1 MYKQNK
7 KQIDE
12 MFHIL
17 LWAND
22 EIKKAIEK
30 RQLESALDILEQC
43 QDAAIQL
50 GTSIEKSE
58 GEGFVTVSYIEEFCE
73 EIYQIHEA
81 IMENGFGDAISTHK
95 KISKSLSKIEQSIR
109 NDIPVKKIA
118 IFLPYKASMWD
129 SLESVW
135 KAADADPDC
144 DRCRVFQAENALAG
158 GSQPDLRTRPQGRQP
173 DRDSHV
179 LSA

>member
-50 GTSIEKSE
+50 GTSIEESE

-81 IMENGFGDAISTHK
+81 IMENGFGDVVRNHK
-95 KISKSLSKIEQSIR
+95 PYQAVR
-109 NDIPVKKIA
+109 FPPVCGKRTA
-118 IFLPYKASMWD
+118 FLHP
-129 SLESVW
+129 
-135 KAADADPDC
+135 C
-144 DRCRVFQAENALAG
+144 GFLA
-158 GSQPDLRTRPQGRQP
+158 
-173 DRDSHV
+173 
-179 LSA
+179 

>member
-7 KQIDE
+7 KQIDK

-30 RQLESALDILEQC
+30 RQFDSALDILEQC

-50 GTSIEKSE
+50 GTSIEE
-58 GEGFVTVSYIEEFCE
+58 CGGEGFVTVSYIEEFCE

-81 IMENGFGDAISTHK
+81 IMENGFADAISTHK
-95 KISKSLSKIEQSIR
+95 KISKSLSKIEQSIK

-118 IFLPYKASMWD
+118 VFLPYKASMWD

-144 DRCRVFQAENALAG
+144 DA
-158 GSQPDLRTRPQGRQP
+158 
-173 DRDSHV
+173 
-179 LSA
+179 